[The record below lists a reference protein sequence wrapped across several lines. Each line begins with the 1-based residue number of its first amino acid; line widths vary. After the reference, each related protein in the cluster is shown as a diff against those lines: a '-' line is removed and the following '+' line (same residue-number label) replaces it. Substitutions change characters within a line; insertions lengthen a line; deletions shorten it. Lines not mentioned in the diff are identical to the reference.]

1 MASASP
7 SAGGRTIHVIGFGSV
22 GQAMYKTLAVVIA
35 RGQLHGIKAIKYR
48 APEITEA
55 SADGLFSFAPGPV
68 VTRETLVPLLDDMKL
83 EAGDIIM
90 ELACRIDTRTIWL
103 ESKKRGC
110 HFLNSGFDVW
120 SDVGE
125 FRAAPRER
133 VRVRVCERA
142 RTCVSAHGRWKPA
155 PWRSTTPAWSHLNR
169 SPVFLRD

>member
-7 SAGGRTIHVIGFGSV
+7 ADGRTIHVIGFGSV

-48 APEITEA
+48 APEIKEA

-68 VTRETLVPLLDDMKL
+68 VTRETLLPLLDDMKL
-83 EAGDIIM
+83 AAGDIIM

-125 FRAAPRER
+125 SSPSVARMRMRER
-133 VRVRVCERA
+133 VARA
-142 RTCVSAHGRWKPA
+142 H
-155 PWRSTTPAWSHLNR
+155 
-169 SPVFLRD
+169 